1 MGSRSN
7 DANTFFHDDEWRVI
21 EENGPQ
27 ASLSCATPPI
37 SMNGE
42 SHPKGCPGAVW
53 VSGAPS
59 STYCSGGDNEGMQY
73 PWWKECCKWMGDTEG
88 CVPKDSV
95 VRSLKYELSERLL
108 QRLGCSTIQSIPQWP
123 DNAERLAGSL
133 GPALDPTRSCVCVTP
148 GMWTSNSPS
157 NFYSNRYRCD
167 KTVDTDMIS
176 LTISSGVM
184 SSDYETDY
192 PASNA
197 FDGDENTFCH
207 SGNIGQS
214 SLRLNFDSAALA
226 NVEITNRKTSREH
239 LGTFDLKY
247 LVDSTW
253 HTCPGSPYT
262 YNMAGS
268 LTQSFSCRT
277 SVDAKAIEI
286 KQHGTDYLNL
296 AEVNI
301 FPTFSSLGSCSTGEG
316 CHSMDSFVESSWSQ
330 GCRAY
335 PSYTKKTCLITGT
348 PSKLTIDAAIPT
360 GGCGNPP
367 QSAASSKVIASSY
380 LENVHSK
387 YDRFPSEIFDGCSN
401 DWGPWTAA
409 TSTNEWI
416 AVDLSGSKALSK
428 MVLVAG
434 GCCNSRHPKD
444 ITLSTGDSL
453 TGPWTVVDTWTG
465 TTATQERIFATPICA
480 QYVRLDFAN
489 SLGGSDAIEIDE
501 LEIWGTEGP
510 PALVRSHFTRKRQC
524 QVDQR
529 MMISVGA
536 SYPAAAKLSLP
547 SLPAPALPAGCTGYD
562 YASSTNS
569 KKDDSDNWDS
579 PQCLS
584 KMSGTWTPNGKFFFF
599 FQ

>member
-42 SHPKGCPGAVW
+42 SHPKGCPGAVI
-53 VSGAPS
+53 SGAPS

-108 QRLGCSTIQSIPQWP
+108 QRLGCSEMQSISQWP
-123 DNAERLAGSL
+123 DNAERLAGGL
-133 GPALDPTRSCVCVTP
+133 GPALDSTKSCVCVTP

-167 KTVDTDMIS
+167 E
-176 LTISSGVM
+176 SGV
-184 SSDYETDY
+184 
-192 PASNA
+192 
-197 FDGDENTFCH
+197 F
-207 SGNIGQS
+207 
-214 SLRLNFDSAALA
+214 
-226 NVEITNRKTSREH
+226 
-239 LGTFDLKY
+239 
-247 LVDSTW
+247 
-253 HTCPGSPYT
+253 
-262 YNMAGS
+262 
-268 LTQSFSCRT
+268 
-277 SVDAKAIEI
+277 
-286 KQHGTDYLNL
+286 
-296 AEVNI
+296 
-301 FPTFSSLGSCSTGEG
+301 GSCSTGEG
-316 CHSMDSFVESSWSQ
+316 CYSMDSFVESSWSQ

-335 PSYTKKTCLITGT
+335 PSYTKETCLITGT

-360 GGCGNPP
+360 GGCGNRP

-409 TSTNEWI
+409 TSTKEWI

-434 GCCNSRHPKD
+434 GCCDSRHPKD

-489 SLGGSDAIEIDE
+489 SLSGSDTIEIDE

-510 PALVRSHFTRKRQC
+510 PALVRSHLTRKRQC

-547 SLPAPALPAGCTGYD
+547 PLPAPALPAGCTGYD

-569 KKDDSDNWDS
+569 KKDNSDTWDS

-599 FQ
+599 FNYFCLPTCLPTSTSTS